1 MKELLKKLSEA
12 EAKTNALDEL
22 LEENPDDVKLN
33 DEWLK
38 AYTDEFNLY
47 TELGNMLLKIL
58 KAHGMKDATRSTV
71 NKMIVERRKEL
82 ERLAEMM

>member
-1 MKELLKKLSEA
+1 MEIKLIGT
-12 EAKTNALDEL
+12 KTNH
-22 LEENPDDVKLN
+22 DDVKLN

-47 TELGNMLLKIL
+47 TELGNMLLKVL
-58 KAHGMKDATRSTV
+58 KTNGMKDANRSTV
-71 NKMIVERRKEL
+71 NKMIVERRNDL